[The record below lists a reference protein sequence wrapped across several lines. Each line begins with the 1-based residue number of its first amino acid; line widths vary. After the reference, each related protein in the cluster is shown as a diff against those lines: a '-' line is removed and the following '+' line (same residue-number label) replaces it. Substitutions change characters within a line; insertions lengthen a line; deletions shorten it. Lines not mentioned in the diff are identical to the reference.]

1 MEEPGTGYCPW
12 GRKESDTTERLHFHF
27 IASWP
32 AYRFLRSQVR
42 WSGIPISKNF
52 PQFVVIHTVK
62 DFKVINEAID
72 VFLEFSW
79 FFYDLTVIG
88 NLISG
93 SSAFSESSLYICKL
107 SVHILLKPRLED
119 FEHYLASMWNE
130 CNCVVVWTL
139 FGTAIFEIGIKTDL
153 FQSCGHCWVFPNL
166 LVYWMQHFHSII
178 FQDLK

>member
-1 MEEPGTGYCPW
+1 MVKRLSTMRRTWVWSLVGKIPWRRKWQPTPVLLPRKSYGWRSLVQEEPGTGYCPW
-12 GRKESDTTERLHFHF
+12 GHKESDMTEGFHFHF

-62 DFKVINEAID
+62 DFNVINEAID

-79 FFYDLTVIG
+79 FFYDPTVIG

-93 SSAFSESSLYICKL
+93 SSAFSESSCICASSQFTYCRSLGWKIL
-107 SVHILLKPRLED
+107 SITLLACEMS
-119 FEHYLASMWNE
+119 AT
-130 CNCVVVWTL
+130 VW
-139 FGTAIFEIGIKTDL
+139 
-153 FQSCGHCWVFPNL
+153 
-166 LVYWMQHFHSII
+166 
-178 FQDLK
+178 